1 MEDEGRGGQ
10 ELVRTESL
18 DGLLD
23 AAEGRFHRWSIVG
36 GGHLVLVVV
45 VVVVVVEVRGYGF
58 LSSPCS
64 SK

>member
-10 ELVRTESL
+10 ELARTESL

-45 VVVVVVEVRGYGF
+45 VVEVRGYGF